1 MLKYC
6 EWQYFKNFLGTS
18 IISAVIFIRSTI
30 NQMTTEIIL
39 VFSILFITI
48 ILFAFEIFSVDKI
61 AMLLIATLAL
71 TGIVKPEEAISGFSN
86 TATITVLSL
95 MIIALALEDNGV
107 IASLARYLKNLHI
120 LPLFLLLP
128 VFMFI
133 TGGISAFINTTA
145 VVIVFIKI
153 IAELSKRFNLPQ
165 SKLLLPISFAGILG
179 GSCTLMGTST
189 NLIVNSIAL
198 DLGAEKF
205 SFFEFSFFG
214 LIFLIVGIIVV
225 TILSRWL
232 PEDSKENLQEAYEL
246 ENYITT
252 VIINKDSGLID
263 KNIEDTFLYSDPE
276 ISILKLKRNK
286 LITNAPG
293 KYITLKEKDQLVLMC
308 DLESLS
314 KINEAEG
321 LSVHKR
327 QDKDQKSESEE
338 ETEQR
343 KLEEWQFVEVLVLPG
358 STLIGKTLKELRKQT
373 FQNAFPIAIKKRRNM
388 RNSKERLVRRNMDQ
402 ISLKPGDRLLV
413 EIPQN
418 EIGQLYD
425 MENVAVLMQHK
436 SRPSVNNKKRTLSFI
451 ILLLVIALAAS
462 GILNI
467 LISAITGVCLLLLT
481 RCLELNDV
489 YHRINW
495 QVIFLLAGM
504 IPLGIAMNNSGADK
518 WISDQLLTILSGQSN
533 LIIIGLIFLITMLMS
548 SVVSNNATAIIM
560 TPIAIAVGIGLD
572 LSLKPFILSVLFG
585 ANFSFFTP
593 MGYQTNTLIYGMGF
607 YKFKH
612 FFLIGGVLSIILW
625 VLGTFM
631 LSTLL

>member
-1 MLKYC
+1 
-6 EWQYFKNFLGTS
+6 
-18 IISAVIFIRSTI
+18 
-30 NQMTTEIIL
+30 
-39 VFSILFITI
+39 
-48 ILFAFEIFSVDKI
+48 
-61 AMLLIATLAL
+61 MLLIATLAL
-71 TGIVKPEEAISGFSN
+71 TGLVSPEEAISGFSN

-107 IASLARYLKNLHI
+107 IATLARFLKNLHV

-205 SFFEFSFFG
+205 DFFDFSFFG
-214 LIFLIVGIIVV
+214 LIFLIVGIIVI

-232 PEDSKENLQEAYEL
+232 PKDSKEDIQEAYEL
-246 ENYITT
+246 EDYITT
-252 VIINKDSGLID
+252 VTIPKDSKLID
-263 KNIEDTFLYSDPE
+263 KKIEDTIFYINTE
-276 ISILKLKRNK
+276 ISILKLIRNK
-286 LITNAPG
+286 QITNAPG
-293 KYITLKEKDQLVLMC
+293 KYITLKEKDKLVLMC
-308 DLESLS
+308 DLETLAML
-314 KINEAEG
+314 NDAEG
-321 LSVHKR
+321 ISVHK
-327 QDKDQKSESEE
+327 DKDENKKEKDKNEE
-338 ETEQR
+338 EVDTKKIVED
-343 KLEEWQFVEVLVLPG
+343 WQYVEMLILPG
-358 STLIGKTLKELRKQT
+358 SILVGKTLKQLRKQT
-373 FQNAFPIAIKKRRNM
+373 FQNAFPIAIKKRRNI
-388 RNSKERLVRRNMDQ
+388 RNTKERLVRKNIDH
-402 ISLKPGDRLLV
+402 ITLKPGDRLLV

-418 EIGQLYD
+418 EINQLYEL
-425 MENVAVLMQHK
+425 ENVAILRQHK
-436 SRPSVNNKKRTLSFI
+436 TKASVNKSKKAISFG
-451 ILLLVIALAAS
+451 ILLLVIGLAAS
-462 GILNI
+462 GVLSI

-481 RCLELNDV
+481 KSLDLNDV
-489 YHRINW
+489 YHRVNW

-504 IPLGIAMNNSGADK
+504 MPLGIAMNNTGADK
-518 WISDQLLTILSGQSN
+518 WISDQLLNILSGQSH

-560 TPIAIAVGIGLD
+560 TPIAIAVAVGLD
-572 LSLKPFILSVLFG
+572 LSMKPFILSVLFG

-612 FFLIGGVLSIILW
+612 FFVIGGILSIILW
-625 VLGTFM
+625 ILGTFL
-631 LSTLL
+631 LSSLL

>member
-1 MLKYC
+1 
-6 EWQYFKNFLGTS
+6 
-18 IISAVIFIRSTI
+18 
-30 NQMTTEIIL
+30 MTTEIIL
-39 VFSILFITI
+39 VFSILFVTI
-48 ILFAFEIFSVDKI
+48 ILFAFEVFSVDKI
-61 AMLLIATLAL
+61 AMLLIAALAL
-71 TGIVKPEEAISGFSN
+71 TGLVKPEEAISGFSN
-86 TATITVLSL
+86 SATITVLSL

-107 IASLARYLKNLHI
+107 IASLARFLKNLHI

-128 VFMFI
+128 VFMLI

-198 DLGAEKF
+198 DLGAERF

-214 LIFLIVGIIVV
+214 IIFLVVGIIVI

-232 PEDSKENLQEAYEL
+232 PKDSKENLEEAYEL

-252 VIINKDSGLID
+252 VIINKGSKLID

-286 LITNAPG
+286 QITNAPG
-293 KYITLKEKDQLVLMC
+293 RYITLKEKDKLVLMC
-308 DLESLS
+308 DLESLA
-314 KINEAEG
+314 KLNEAEG
-321 LSVHKR
+321 LSVHKK
-327 QDKDQKSESEE
+327 QDKNQKELIDNDEDN
-338 ETEQR
+338 EQ
-343 KLEEWQFVEVLVLPG
+343 KKIEEWQFVEVLILPG
-358 STLIGKTLKELRKQT
+358 SILIGKTLKQLRKQT

-388 RNSKERLVRRNMDQ
+388 RNTKERLVRKNIDQ
-402 ISLKPGDRLLV
+402 ITLKPGDRLLV
-413 EIPQN
+413 EIPKN
-418 EIGQLYD
+418 EIGQLYE
-425 MENVAVLMQHK
+425 MENVAILRQHK
-436 SRPSVNNKKRTLSFI
+436 TKPSTNIRKRSISFA
-451 ILLLVIALAAS
+451 ILLVVIGLAAS
-462 GILNI
+462 GILTI

-481 RCLELNDV
+481 RCLDLNDV

-504 IPLGIAMNNSGADK
+504 IPLGIAMNNTGADK
-518 WISDQLLTILSGQSN
+518 WISDQLLNILSGQSN
-533 LIIIGLIFLITMLMS
+533 IIVIGLIFLITMLMS

-560 TPIAIAVGIGLD
+560 TPIAIAVAIGLD
-572 LSLKPFILSVLFG
+572 LSMKPFILSVLFG

-625 VLGTFM
+625 VLGSFM